1 VNEFLRVF
9 RALGYG
15 RLAVLGGTSLSIIAF
30 FVFVAMRLTQPAMS
44 LLFGGLSLEESS
56 QIVTR
61 LEAAKI
67 PYRLGAEGQQIFIP
81 ESDVLRMRM
90 QLAES
95 GLPTGGSVG
104 YEIFNQAETLGATSF
119 VQNINLLRA
128 LEGELSRT
136 IRSIDRIQTARVH
149 LVIPKREV
157 FSREKAEPSAS
168 IIIKTR
174 SARLEP
180 DQVRAIQNLVAA
192 AVPDLRISR
201 ISVVD
206 ARGTLLA
213 GGGDTRDAATAG
225 GSATDARVA
234 LEERLKRAVESLLE
248 RSVGVGN
255 VRAEVTADVD
265 YDQIT
270 TSTEAFDPESQV
282 VRSTQTISEQARSS
296 DGPPPTVSVANNLP
310 DAAAG
315 TGGNATA
322 SNNQRTEEVVNYEIT
337 KTVKTQV
344 REAGLVRRVSVAVLV
359 NAITNVDAQGKRA
372 VTPRAEEELKHLT
385 ALARSAVGYD
395 AKRGDTVEVLSMPF
409 AETEDV
415 LAAAPESLGFL
426 GFTKADLMRLIEVA
440 ALGLISVLAMIF
452 VVRPVVARLAA
463 VIRSLPVT
471 PILPPS
477 MGQPALAG
485 PGGGGESP
493 VAIIGEAQPLQIAK
507 PAIDSMIDL
516 AQVEGQ
522 VKASSMKKI
531 GEIVDKHPE
540 EAVAIIRN
548 WLHEEVT

>member
-1 VNEFLRVF
+1 VNEFIRVF
-9 RALGYG
+9 QALGYG
-15 RLAVLGGTSLSIIAF
+15 RLAVLGGTSLAIIAF

-44 LLFGGLSLEESS
+44 LLYGGLSLEESS

-67 PYRLGAEGQQIFIP
+67 PFRLGAEGQQIYIP

-90 QLAES
+90 QLAEN

-104 YEIFNQAETLGATSF
+104 YEIFNQSESLGSTSF

-136 IRSIDRIQTARVH
+136 IRSIDRIQNARVH

-192 AVPDLRISR
+192 AVPDLKISR

-213 GGGDTRDAATAG
+213 GGDSRDTATASSG
-225 GSATDARVA
+225 ATGARVA
-234 LEERLKRAVESLLE
+234 FENRLKRAVESLLE
-248 RSVGVGN
+248 RSVGAGN
-255 VRAEVTADVD
+255 VRAEVTADID

-270 TSTEAFDPESQV
+270 TSTEAFDPDSQV

-296 DGPPPTVSVANNLP
+296 DAPAPSVSVANNLP
-310 DAAAG
+310 DAGAAG
-315 TGGNATA
+315 GGNATA
-322 SNNQRTEEVVNYEIT
+322 SNNQRTEETVNYEIT

-344 REAGLVRRVSVAVLV
+344 REAGFVRRVSVAVLV
-359 NAITNVDAQGKRA
+359 NAVTAVDAQGKRG
-372 VTPRAEEELKHLT
+372 VTPRGEEELKHLT

-409 AETEDV
+409 AETDDI
-415 LAAAPESLGFL
+415 AAAAGPEIPGLLGFS
-426 GFTKADLMRLIEVA
+426 KADLMRLIEVA

-463 VIRSLPVT
+463 VIRSLPVA
-471 PILPPS
+471 PIIPAGS
-477 MGQPALAG
+477 GQMALTG
-485 PGGGGESP
+485 PGGGDSP
-493 VAIIGEAQPLQIAK
+493 IAIVGDAQPMQIAK

-548 WLHEEVT
+548 WLHEEAT